1 MVIWSLYLDM
11 RWFIMMEIIITH
23 NHTQHTHTHT
33 QPACKAVAV
42 AVTCLDILLQNSG
55 QYSWVCVCLWA
66 WEDRS
71 SHRKHQGPER
81 HEVGRA
87 RGDGWREREREAIA
101 AAQLFKLTRYV
112 QGLLETVRLRLGTEI
127 SYWSCL
133 PIPNL
138 PLPCPPPPPLLWDRK
153 SLFCWF
159 LLFFICSPL
168 PRSFPGSR
176 FRHTPLFI
184 PYIHPCFTFAVLC
197 FQEPGFRGFDQ
208 FSLLTVA
215 LWLVNL
221 LPIYLSL
228 LIFELLLF
236 LCLPITLLNSVF
248 FPIHCLPS
256 TLPHSRLPCCSFLTH
271 EWFFLFHCSRFI
283 SRLRPL
289 SLSCINSA
297 VSCTN

>member
-1 MVIWSLYLDM
+1 MS
-11 RWFIMMEIIITH
+11 
-23 NHTQHTHTHT
+23 
-33 QPACKAVAV
+33 
-42 AVTCLDILLQNSG
+42 
-55 QYSWVCVCLWA
+55 
-66 WEDRS
+66 
-71 SHRKHQGPER
+71 
-81 HEVGRA
+81 RA
-87 RGDGWREREREAIA
+87 YW
-101 AAQLFKLTRYV
+101 K
-112 QGLLETVRLRLGTEI
+112 TVRLRLGTEI

-256 TLPHSRLPCCSFLTH
+256 TLPHSRSPLLFFSHPRVILSFPLLSFYFSSSPPFSQLHQFCSQLH
-271 EWFFLFHCSRFI
+271 KLVI
-283 SRLRPL
+283 
-289 SLSCINSA
+289 I
-297 VSCTN
+297 